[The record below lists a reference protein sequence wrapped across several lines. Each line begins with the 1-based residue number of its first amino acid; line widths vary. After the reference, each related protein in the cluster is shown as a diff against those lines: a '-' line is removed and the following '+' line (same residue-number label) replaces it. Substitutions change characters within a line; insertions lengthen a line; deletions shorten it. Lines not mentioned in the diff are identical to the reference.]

1 MSSRQYRIIGITI
14 VLIVMG
20 FLTMKFLISQKPK
33 PKRRLPVSV
42 PRYVKAEKVEYG
54 TVKASVVATG
64 RMKSTQIV
72 DIVAEASGKIEKGA
86 ISFKKGENFK
96 KGDVLLKIYMDEAM
110 LDLKSR
116 KSKFLNTMAG
126 LLPDIRVDYP
136 NRYKAFYNFFNT
148 INIEKDL
155 PVLPDFNNDKIK
167 IFLASRNILTDY
179 YSIKKDELKL
189 KRHIIRAPFDGSI
202 LSVNMEVGAYTNA
215 GGKLAKIIRTDKLE
229 LEVYVESSKSV
240 WINKGDKVA
249 VNLNNSSEKWEGVVS
264 RKSGFIDE
272 STQSRAIFVEVKG
285 CGDQLLYGQYL
296 VAEFP
301 GKGIE
306 NSMMIPRNA
315 IFNYDQVFVVK
326 DGKLQLRNIDI
337 LKINEKSVI
346 FSGIEEGLSIV
357 VEPLINARVNTEVK
371 ILK

>member
-1 MSSRQYRIIGITI
+1 MNSRQYRIIGITL
-14 VLIVMG
+14 VLVVMG

-33 PKRRLPVSV
+33 PKRRPPVSV
-42 PRYVKAEKVEYG
+42 PRYVKADKVEYG
-54 TVKASVVATG
+54 NVVASVVATG

-72 DIVAEASGKIEKGA
+72 DVVAEASGKIEGAA

-96 KGDVLLKIYMDEAM
+96 KGDVLLKIYMDEAI

-136 NRYKAFYNFFNT
+136 NRYQSFYKFFNS

-155 PVLPDFNNDKIK
+155 PALPDFNNDKIK
-167 IFLASRNILTDY
+167 IFLASRNVLTDY

-189 KRHIIRAPFDGSI
+189 KRHIIKAPFDGSI
-202 LSVNMEVGAYTNA
+202 LSVSMEVGAYTNT

-229 LEVYVESSKSV
+229 LEVPVESSKSE
-240 WINKGDKVA
+240 WINKGDKVS
-249 VNLNNSSEKWEGVVS
+249 VSLKNSGKKWEGIVT
-264 RKSGFIDE
+264 RKSGFVDDA
-272 STQSRAIFVEVKG
+272 TQSRAVFVEVKKS
-285 CGDQLLYGQYL
+285 GDELLYGQYL
-296 VAEFP
+296 IAEFA

-306 NSMMIPRNA
+306 NSMKIPRNA
-315 IFNYDQVFVVK
+315 VFNYDQVFVVK
-326 DGKLQLRNIDI
+326 DGKLQLRNIKI
-337 LKINEKSVI
+337 LKRNEKSVI
-346 FSGIEEGLSIV
+346 FRGIEEGISVV